1 LKIESQILAG
11 KPLDEEQKVMYT
23 TKSSVEKSLADLS
36 GIQSALEEVA
46 KDERE
51 RGGESSSSLGD
62 RGSEESKGQDACA
75 VEHTKRVAIVETSCS
90 LESKSASE
98 VVEILLKTIYV
109 VQGHR
114 QSSDKAHDDVRL
126 LGQSLLESSV
136 ADAQQTAQ
144 SLLEVHKCSV
154 IVLYSVCVCMCV
166 CE

>member
-62 RGSEESKGQDACA
+62 RGSEESKGQDACL
-75 VEHTKRVAIVETSCS
+75 VEHTKRVAIVET